1 MTGPD
6 PLSAGA
12 PEAKRD
18 GRMLV
23 LMGLLMVILGIL
35 AVASPLVTGVAIAL
49 TVGTL
54 VLLGGVLQIVLGVKA
69 ESWGSRIF
77 GMILGVVALVCG
89 LLLIGHPLFGLSFLA
104 LVLAGYFLLD
114 GIVQVVQGL
123 DIKPDRGWGATLL
136 AGLLSVLLGVLI
148 WRRWPLSGA
157 WAVGVLA
164 GLKILLSG
172 WSMIACGS
180 VVSRL
185 SRSPA
190 DR

>member
-6 PLSAGA
+6 PLSAGP
-12 PEAKRD
+12 PEATRD

-35 AVASPLVTGVAIAL
+35 AVTSPLVTGVAIAL

-89 LLLIGHPLFGLSFLA
+89 LLLIGHPLFGLSFLT

-148 WRRWPLSGA
+148 WQRWPLSGD
-157 WAVGVLA
+157 WAVGVLV

-180 VVSRL
+180 AGRRAAQEVVDS
-185 SRSPA
+185 
-190 DR
+190 